1 MIHHNTIASQQ
12 VGTESAEYQKLD
24 VKNNIIAY
32 HKTGVIT
39 NSVIT
44 TSFDRNN
51 LWANRKHY
59 SNLKPPS
66 KDIQYNPKFVS
77 VEKKDYRLGNDSP
90 MINNATD
97 KTDIGGFAHS
107 NPTDIVEKPKVDST
121 GSEFPNDRKPFT
133 STSSTNHT

>member
-1 MIHHNTIASQQ
+1 MGLDLQNIN
-12 VGTESAEYQKLD
+12 KLD

-44 TSFDRNN
+44 TNFDRNN

-59 SNLKPPS
+59 SNLPPPS

-77 VEKKDYRLGNDSP
+77 VEKKDYRLDDDSP
-90 MINNATD
+90 MVRNATD

-107 NPTDIVEKPKVDST
+107 NPADIVEKPQVDST
-121 GSEFPNDRKPFT
+121 GSEFQMTESFLPQPQPL
-133 STSSTNHT
+133 SLIHI